1 MFSKWMY
8 ESEKDE
14 WKNDFYDN
22 SVMTTHQWTM
32 VMLLMMFPVVNI
44 IMIIRWAFADKELTN
59 ANQVNWARAI
69 VIILVYSLIT
79 LAFLAG
85 ILFLAWYIQ
94 NYNY

>member
-22 SVMTTHQWTM
+22 SVMTTHRWTM

-69 VIILVYSLIT
+69 VIIMVYSLIT

-94 NYNY
+94 NYNC